1 MGYGLHGT
9 TFLNVVGRTA
19 SYFVPQCLLESCAGL
34 GQSMNFLLYSGKL
47 RCVWWLPYRQ
57 WFLGKCVLE

>member
-9 TFLNVVGRTA
+9 GFLNVVGRTA

-34 GQSMNFLLYSGKL
+34 RTKHEAHLLLYSGKL
-47 RCVWWLPYRQ
+47 QCVCVRWLPYRQ
-57 WFLGKCVLE
+57 WLLR